1 MVVIKAA
8 MKLAMVKMAKMTRLA
23 RRALR
28 TSGVNFNGLFV
39 DSKATP

>member
-8 MKLAMVKMAKMTRLA
+8 MKSAMAKVAKMTRLA

-28 TSGVNFNGLFV
+28 TSGVNFNRLFV
-39 DSKATP
+39 ESKATP